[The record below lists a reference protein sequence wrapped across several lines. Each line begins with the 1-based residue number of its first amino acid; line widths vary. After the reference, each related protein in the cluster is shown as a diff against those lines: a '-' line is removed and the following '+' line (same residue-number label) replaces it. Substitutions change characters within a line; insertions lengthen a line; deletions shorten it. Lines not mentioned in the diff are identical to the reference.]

1 MESHPKSLEII
12 SIQDID
18 NRLSDHF
25 IDDGVR
31 FKSIDD
37 KQDATLVMLN
47 EQNKIMKAHIEKVE
61 PYLQGAAGF
70 GILWK
75 LFVGVG
81 GAVLIWLQIK
91 DFIFSK

>member
-1 MESHPKSLEII
+1 MNRHHMEEPLRL
-12 SIQDID
+12 QDID

-47 EQNKIMKAHIEKVE
+47 EQNKIMKAHMEKVE

-75 LFVGVG
+75 FFVAVG
-81 GAVLIWLQIK
+81 GSVLVWFQIK
-91 DFIFSK
+91 DYIIHH